1 MGLSPKSNYKKNSFL
16 VLTSGKFLEALGSG
30 IGTGSIFCLSFS
42 LSNRVESFVSH
53 PKLIFV
59 MMILGYGGS
68 SWPNVVVKT
77 GSASASVLRGLRTW
91 RIEKHFDPVVPVNI
105 QMCSMDRVN
114 AVVMSLVFVHKTPIV
129 FGWRFNLAR
138 WSVAA
143 GALALSNATVALMT
157 PLL

>member
-1 MGLSPKSNYKKNSFL
+1 MILI
-16 VLTSGKFLEALGSG
+16 T
-30 IGTGSIFCLSFS
+30 IQCLREF
-42 LSNRVESFVSH
+42 ESFVSH

-77 GSASASVLRGLRTW
+77 GSASASVLRGLTTW

>member
-1 MGLSPKSNYKKNSFL
+1 MCCGVLRCVACDVLCCVVLSR
-16 VLTSGKFLEALGSG
+16 VVWC
-30 IGTGSIFCLSFS
+30 CL
-42 LSNRVESFVSH
+42 LNRVESFVSH

-143 GALALSNATVALMT
+143 GALALSNATVAL
-157 PLL
+157 